1 MGRPWPSRSSRG
13 PDTIVTGP
21 PEDEEGPLSPL
32 RTTVE
37 QPGGHVVRLA
47 DGAVLAAFAGAGIAT
62 DLACHAASAALILA
76 AALPAYRLAVA
87 TGRGV
92 LGHARALAAAGDE
105 DGASA
110 ALAIA
115 LTRRDEQTARILDES
130 LRATFLARAPGQAA
144 LTLLAVRARTRR
156 R

>member
-1 MGRPWPSRSSRG
+1 MALAALAEAHLAAGDAGAALSAAEDAMATLESRG
-13 PDTIVTGP
+13 V
-21 PEDEEGPLSPL
+21 DEGELL
-32 RTTVE
+32 
-37 QPGGHVVRLA
+37 VR
-47 DGAVLAAFAGAGIAT
+47 AA
-62 DLACHAASAALILA
+62 
-76 AALPAYRLAVA
+76 
-87 TGRGV
+87 
-92 LGHARALAAAGDE
+92 HARALAAAGDE

-115 LTRRDEQTARILDES
+115 LTRRDEQAARILDES